1 MLPEM
6 RCLREL
12 IVVKF
17 NESGH
22 CLLAAGQLH
31 QSHLPVFREKLECLK
46 YISHITNDAVE
57 SIPLDAK

>member
-1 MLPEM
+1 VKFNESGHCLLATGQLHQSHILSKCGNIMLPEM

-22 CLLAAGQLH
+22 CLFAAAQLH
-31 QSHLPVFREKLECLK
+31 
-46 YISHITNDAVE
+46 
-57 SIPLDAK
+57 